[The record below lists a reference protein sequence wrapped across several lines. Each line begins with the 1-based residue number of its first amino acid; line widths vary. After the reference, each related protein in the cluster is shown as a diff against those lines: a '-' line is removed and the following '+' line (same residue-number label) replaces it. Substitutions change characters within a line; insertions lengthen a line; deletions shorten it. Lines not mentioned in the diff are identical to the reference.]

1 MKSLQIILLL
11 FCTFS
16 FGQNGFEISDL
27 KKTVIPFKLINNLI
41 FIPVNINGVDLT
53 FLLDSGVNETLL
65 FSLENKEVSFNDLA
79 KIKFSG
85 LGESKDVEGLRSD
98 NNLVTIGKDFKD
110 NKQTVFIILDESIN
124 FSSHVGIPVNGIIG
138 YQFFKNHPVQ
148 IDYVTQKITIFNDT
162 KLLSKRSKHFESFPI
177 TLETNK
183 PYMMAGVEM
192 TQKRVKSKMLLDL
205 GNSDAVWLFPK
216 LIKDFVYNRPNID
229 DYLGQGFNGD
239 IYGKRSRIHRLYIGD
254 FAFEKPLAAMPD
266 EYSIQNLRIVP
277 DRKGSVGSDIFRRFT
292 VIFNYPENRLYL
304 KKNKHFNEPFI
315 FNKSG
320 LDLQH
325 DGMIWEKDLVQ
336 VETTPARSDNEGVKA
351 YEAEKS
357 FKYNFVLKPQ
367 YSVVGCRKDSP
378 CYVAGIRKDDKII
391 TINKK
396 KASEYTLEKI
406 NNLLREEDGTLVTFE
421 MERDLQKMTFQII
434 LIDPIP
440 YKDGN

>member
-148 IDYVTQKITIFNDT
+148 IDYVTQKITVFDDN

-183 PYMMAGVEM
+183 PYMMTGVEM
-192 TQKRVKSKMLLDL
+192 TQKRVESKMLLDL

-277 DRKGSVGSDIFRRFT
+277 GRKGSLGSDIFRRFT

>member
-1 MKSLQIILLL
+1 MKSLKFILLL

-16 FGQNGFEISDL
+16 FAQNGFQISDP
-27 KKTVIPFKLINNLI
+27 KKTVIPFQLINNLI
-41 FIPVNINGVDLT
+41 FIPVNINGADLT

-65 FSLENKEVSFNDLA
+65 FSLENKEVSFNDLV

-98 NNLVTIGKDFKD
+98 NNLVTIGKDFRD
-110 NKQTVFIILDESIN
+110 HKQTVFIILDESIN

-138 YQFFKNHPVQ
+138 YQFFKDHPVQ
-148 IDYVTQKITIFNDT
+148 IDYVTQKIIVFNDN
-162 KLLSKRSKHFESFPI
+162 KLLSKRSKRFESFPI

-183 PYMMAGVEM
+183 PYIMAGVEM
-192 TQKRVKSKMLLDL
+192 TQNRVESKMLLDL

-277 DRKGSVGSDIFRRFT
+277 NRKGSLGSDIFRRFT

-336 VETTPARSDNEGVKA
+336 VETMPARSDNEGVKA

-378 CYVAGIRKDDKII
+378 CFVAGIRKDDKII

-396 KASEYTLEKI
+396 KASDYTLEKI
-406 NNLLREEDGTLVTFE
+406 NNLLREEDGTRVTFE
-421 MERDLQKMTFQII
+421 VERDLQKMTFQII

>member
-162 KLLSKRSKHFESFPI
+162 RLLSKRSKHFESFPI

-183 PYMMAGVEM
+183 PYMMTGVEM
-192 TQKRVKSKMLLDL
+192 TQKRVESKMLLDL
-205 GNSDAVWLFPK
+205 GNSDAVWLFPN

-266 EYSIQNLRIVP
+266 EYSIQNLRIVQ